1 MYRSKIEK
9 AKQKKAHESLF
20 NKDKKKKKRKAASK
34 ASAQSTGASPPR
46 RKSRRQSSTALT
58 PSQTQLNQ
66 KKYRLIKLS
75 ETLAGTECY
84 QILKTG
90 NETKFAPIKITD
102 VPAKPGSR
110 SSITVDAGNGDSP
123 DSPYDGTNIL
133 RVKIKDLR
141 MLVDMI
147 EEAGSE
153 VGSSDVETPSPAK
166 SSSVDTPSGAEPDE
180 DDSTDTQGDG
190 DQSKS
195 KGKDK

>member
-1 MYRSKIEK
+1 M
-9 AKQKKAHESLF
+9 
-20 NKDKKKKKRKAASK
+20 
-34 ASAQSTGASPPR
+34 
-46 RKSRRQSSTALT
+46 
-58 PSQTQLNQ
+58 
-66 KKYRLIKLS
+66 

-90 NETKFAPIKITD
+90 NETKFAPIKIND

-110 SSITVDAGNGDSP
+110 SSITVGAGNGDRP

-153 VGSSDVETPSPAK
+153 VDSSDVDTPPHLK
-166 SSSVDTPSGAEPDE
+166 SSSGDAPSGSESEE
-180 DDSTDTQGDG
+180 DDTTGTQGDG

-195 KGKDK
+195 KGKDN